1 LPRNISKINSLVK
14 VRKMLEDQRRVEL
27 AQLREKEYMAV
38 EKLSSLRT
46 EKKRSQSQLGENKG
60 NTALYLSY
68 LDNLSE
74 RLSSQSIL
82 IKELRVEIEEA
93 RQLLLQSSKSR
104 KVVEKLLDREIKNY
118 MQNMIIQE
126 RKHLDEIASIRF
138 MKSNIL

>member
-1 LPRNISKINSLVK
+1 
-14 VRKMLEDQRRVEL
+14 MLEDQRRVEL

-46 EKKRSQSQLGENKG
+46 EKKRSQSQLGKNKG
-60 NTALYLSY
+60 NTALYLLY

-126 RKHLDEIASIRF
+126 RKHLDEITSIRF